1 MLHKI
6 LNRFS
11 GELIIEIEAPSIKIA
26 VGLAVKQEA
35 DLQEADLQEA
45 DLQEAD
51 LRGADLRGADL
62 RGADLQEANL
72 RGTNLRGAGLRGTNL
87 WGARGIL
94 TLGPSITGRTWV
106 VARHE
111 DGVRILAGCKYFTLA
126 EARKHWGRDWSNEY
140 DHTKRSILAER
151 NAYLDLIEVVEK
163 RWMKKG
169 Q

>member
-1 MLHKI
+1 
-6 LNRFS
+6 
-11 GELIIEIEAPSIKIA
+11 
-26 VGLAVKQEA
+26 
-35 DLQEADLQEA
+35 LQEAN
-45 DLQEAD
+45 
-51 LRGADLRGADL
+51 LRGADLRGANL
-62 RGADLQEANL
+62 RGADLWGANL
-72 RGTNLRGAGLRGTNL
+72 RGTNLRGTNLRGTNL
-87 WGARGIL
+87 RGADLRGARGIL